1 MEHNMR
7 AHLVRYQVGMNVI
20 KISWFVLFIAVS
32 NTGTVHNSTH
42 AIKWIFRKLEKKTHE
57 RDKND
62 SSVWP
67 DDQHKICASQ
77 MNGTNES
84 RNRIEQF
91 QLIAFN
97 YFN

>member
-42 AIKWIFRKLEKKTHE
+42 AIKWIFRKLEKKKRMKEIKMIRAFDPMTSTRFAH
-57 RDKND
+57 RKWM
-62 SSVWP
+62 VLM
-67 DDQHKICASQ
+67 KVVI
-77 MNGTNES
+77 ES
-84 RNRIEQF
+84 N
-91 QLIAFN
+91 N
-97 YFN
+97 SNW